1 MLNGYF
7 GFAKSAIGYGELM
20 TDTIVIGGGFGGLA
34 AAIRLQAQGF
44 QVRLLEKRD
53 RVGGR
58 AYVYHDKGFTFDAG
72 PTVITAPPCIEE
84 LFTLAGRRMEDYVE
98 LLPVTPLYR
107 LYWEDG
113 YRFDYTN
120 DLDQTREQIRRK
132 SPEDVQGYE
141 EFLKYTEKVFD
152 EGYTKLAHV
161 PFLNWG
167 SMVQVSPQ
175 LLKLQAYRSVYSMV
189 SKFIKDPQLR
199 QAFSFH
205 SLLVGGNP
213 FATSSIYTLIHFLE
227 RQWGVYFPKGGTG
240 ALVAGLAK
248 LFTDLGG
255 VIETDCEIEKIVVQD
270 QKVAGV
276 QTKAGV
282 FHSAQRVV
290 SNADVH
296 ETYTRLLSGE
306 PQVKSAQRKV
316 RGARYSMSLFVLYFG
331 TSRRFPEIAH
341 HNILFG
347 PRYKELLRDIFK
359 TGKLADDFS
368 LYLHAPSHT
377 DRSMA
382 PEGGEAFYVL
392 SPVPHLGNADLD
404 WNEIGPKYA
413 DRILDYLDSR
423 YLPGLRESL
432 VTQRIF
438 TPLDFKQELG
448 AHLGSAFSLEPIL
461 RQSAYFR
468 IHNRDAHLPGLYFVG
483 AGTHPGAGIPGV
495 INSAKATAALMVQD
509 RQQSTVVAA
518 QPKVQDISGALVQC
532 RDMIRKGSLSF
543 SLASRLFSAQTRDAA
558 HLLYGWCRYCDDQI
572 DETTNL
578 RLQEER
584 AVQLRTQTQ
593 AAFAGEVSTNPVFIA
608 FGHLVRR
615 YGIPPH
621 YAMELIE
628 GMQMDVRKERYWT
641 VDELSLYA
649 YRVAGT
655 VGLMMSHI
663 MGVSDAAA
671 LKNAADLGTAMQLT
685 NIARDVV
692 EDARRRRVYLPLNW
706 LDDAGI
712 PETQVD
718 APRYRAKLAE
728 VTARLLDEA
737 DRYYAS
743 GKAGLKFLPLRCAL
757 AVAVA
762 ARVYSEIGN
771 RVRARGLHA
780 WDTRTVVPGW
790 KKLLLVAAGAADVV
804 ATLPYRMGHPFRAAP
819 LQKVLEHG

>member
-1 MLNGYF
+1 
-7 GFAKSAIGYGELM
+7 M
-20 TDTIVIGGGFGGLA
+20 TDTVVIGGGFGGLA

-58 AYVYHDKGFTFDAG
+58 AYVYKDQGFTFDAG

-84 LFTLAGRRMEDYVE
+84 LFTVAGRRMEDYVE
-98 LLPVTPLYR
+98 LLPVNPLYR

-120 DLDQTREQIRRK
+120 DLESTLDQIRRK
-132 SPEDVQGYE
+132 NPADVQGYQ
-141 EFLKYTEKVFD
+141 EFLKYTEEVFA

-213 FATSSIYTLIHFLE
+213 FETSSIYTLIHFLE

-240 ALVAGLAK
+240 ALVDGLAK

-255 VIETDCEIEKIVVQD
+255 VIETECEIDRIVVRD
-270 QKVAGV
+270 EKVAGV
-276 QTKAGV
+276 QTKAGA
-282 FHSAQRVV
+282 FHAAERVV

-296 ETYTRLLSGE
+296 ETYTRFLAEE
-306 PQVKSAQRKV
+306 PMLKAARRKV
-316 RGARYSMSLFVLYFG
+316 EKARYSMSLFVLYFG
-331 TSRRFPEIAH
+331 TNRRFPDIAH

-359 TGKLADDFS
+359 NGKLADDFS
-368 LYLHAPSHT
+368 LYLHAPSIT

-392 SPVPHLGNADLD
+392 SPVPHLGHADLD
-404 WNEIGPKYA
+404 WNEVGPRYA
-413 DRILDYLDSR
+413 DRILDYLDAR

-468 IHNRDAHLPGLYFVG
+468 IHNRDARLPGLYFVG

-495 INSAKATAALMVQD
+495 INSAKATAELVVQD
-509 RQQSTVVAA
+509 RQQNTAVAQVA
-518 QPKVQDISGALVQC
+518 GQGDLAGALVAC
-532 RDMIRKGSLSF
+532 RQMIRKGSLSF
-543 SLASRLFSAQTRDAA
+543 SLASRLFDSQTRDAA
-558 HLLYGWCRYCDDQI
+558 HFLYGWCRYCDDQI

-578 RLQEER
+578 RLQEVR
-584 AVQLRTQTQ
+584 AEQLQRQTV
-593 AAFAGEVSTNPVFIA
+593 AAFEGEPSTNPVFVA
-608 FGHLVRR
+608 FSHLVRR
-615 YGIPPH
+615 YQIPSH
-621 YAMELIE
+621 YAMELIA

-655 VGLMMSHI
+655 VGLMMSHL

-671 LKNAADLGTAMQLT
+671 LGNAADLGIAMQFT

-692 EDARRRRVYLPLNW
+692 EDARNRRVYLPLNW
-706 LDDAGI
+706 LDEAGI

-718 APRYRAKLAE
+718 DPRYRAKLAQ
-728 VTARLLDEA
+728 VTALLLDEA
-737 DRYYAS
+737 DRYYRS
-743 GKAGLKFLPLRCAL
+743 GFAGLKYLPLRCAF

-762 ARVYSEIGN
+762 GRVYGEIGK

-780 WDTRTVVPGW
+780 WDTRTVVPTW
-790 KKLLLVAAGAADVV
+790 KKLWLVIVGAGDVLTTIPHRI
-804 ATLPYRMGHPFRAAP
+804 AHPFRAAA
-819 LQKVLEHG
+819 LQTVWRHT